1 MQEPLILHAGDSA
14 LVVEFGREIAEDINA
29 RVHALDDAVRQKH
42 IIGVTETVPTFRS
55 LTVFYDP
62 SVLSGE
68 RLQRKLLKLCKGI
81 SGSADTAKKIV
92 EVPVLYG
99 GSYG

>member
-42 IIGVTETVPTFRS
+42 IIGVTETVPTFCPF
-55 LTVFYDP
+55 LTGASTLFFVYSGF
-62 SVLSGE
+62 SSTVLKSASF
-68 RLQRKLLKLCKGI
+68 GI
-81 SGSADTAKKIV
+81 SA
-92 EVPVLYG
+92 
-99 GSYG
+99 

>member
-42 IIGVTETVPTFRS
+42 IIGVTETVPTFR
-55 LTVFYDP
+55 
-62 SVLSGE
+62 
-68 RLQRKLLKLCKGI
+68 
-81 SGSADTAKKIV
+81 
-92 EVPVLYG
+92 
-99 GSYG
+99 